1 MPAVFI
7 SGSIRLGHAEHGL
20 AIARELR
27 KFDRA
32 VEIPWL
38 VGDTSA
44 RGKHWRD
51 RGPGH
56 WRGLVVLPR
65 CVSKNAVA
73 SAAAGWNL
81 RHRDLR

>member
-7 SGSIRLGHAEHGL
+7 SGSIGLGHAEHDL

-27 KFDRA
+27 KLDRA
-32 VEIPWL
+32 VEIPWRA
-38 VGDTSA
+38 GDAPA

-51 RGPGH
+51 RRPGH
-56 WRGLVVLPR
+56 WRGLVVLAR

-73 SAAAGWNL
+73 SAATGWNL

>member
-7 SGSIRLGHAEHGL
+7 SGSIGLGHAEHDL

-27 KFDRA
+27 KLDRA
-32 VEIPWL
+32 VEIRWL
-38 VGDTSA
+38 VGGTPA

-73 SAAAGWNL
+73 SANTGWNL
-81 RHRDLR
+81 QHRDLR